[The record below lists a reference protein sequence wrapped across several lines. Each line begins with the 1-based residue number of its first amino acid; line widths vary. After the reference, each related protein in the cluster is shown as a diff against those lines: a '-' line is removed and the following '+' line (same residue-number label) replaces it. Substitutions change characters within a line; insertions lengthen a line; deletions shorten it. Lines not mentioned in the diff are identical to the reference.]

1 MSCRIFIENPPPFK
15 RMPSGGRGAVVDI
28 PMEQGFAIAEH
39 YLAAGV
45 RVSGF
50 HHSDLDPFEAAQMRG
65 RMVPERYDTFAYV
78 RRLNERLSGFDGI
91 LAPHRVVVYNTPA
104 EQLPAFRGLAEQGIK
119 DVVVVGKPYSKHP
132 HGDVYRCTVEEML
145 GYIRRRPELDLN
157 LGVVGLHTRTGEP
170 ERLANKLEAAGGK
183 LRVMGQFLD
192 EVDSILVFME
202 RLADEFEERKLDL
215 GALEWNIGLGIYSLE
230 SRAFYAKLLRRNEVA
245 CERRFTKLRSTES
258 RVNESV
264 KMNLEFAEQI
274 LQKGREFRLNLGF
287 SIQPIMERRTDGSMH
302 TAVHG
307 AVDLAK
313 AIQGL
318 CP

>member
-1 MSCRIFIENPPPFK
+1 
-15 RMPSGGRGAVVDI
+15 MPRGECGAVVDI
-28 PMEQGFAIAEH
+28 PMEEGFTIAEY

-50 HHSDLDPFEAAQMRG
+50 HHSDLDPFEAAQIRG
-65 RMVPERYDTFAYV
+65 RMVPERYGTFAYV
-78 RRLNERLSGFDGI
+78 RRLNERLRGFDGI
-91 LAPHRVVVYNTPA
+91 LAPHRVVVYKTPE

-145 GYIRRRPELDLN
+145 SYLRRLPELDLN
-157 LGVVGLHTRTGEP
+157 VGVVELHARTGEP
-170 ERLANKLEAAGGK
+170 ERLANKFEAAGGK
-183 LRVMGQFLD
+183 LRVIGQFLD
-192 EVDSILVFME
+192 EVDSMLVFME
-202 RLADEFEERKLDL
+202 RLAGEFEKRQLDL
-215 GALEWNIGLGIYSLE
+215 GTLEWNIGLAIYSLE
-230 SRAFYAKLLRRNEVA
+230 NRAFYAKLLRKDEVA
-245 CERRFTKLRSTES
+245 CERRFTKLRSMEE

-274 LQKGREFRLNLGF
+274 LQKGSNFRLNIGF

-302 TAVHG
+302 AAVHG
-307 AVDLAK
+307 AVALEK